1 MKPITTIADDKRVV
15 VTEKMI
21 SIFENGQ
28 TAMKDIIN
36 QPDYLSY
43 TPLEIAYRWALPIR
57 FTGSNIIGSNFPNFA
72 ISFEYM
78 SAGRIFGGDKAIKI
92 NDALIEKK
100 VEPNTFYFVEEGKG
114 NTTHP
119 LFIFFS
125 CVKTRKLKNKH

>member
-1 MKPITTIADDKRVV
+1 M
-15 VTEKMI
+15 
-21 SIFENGQ
+21 GQ

-72 ISFEYM
+72 ISFEDM

-100 VEPNTFYFVEEGKG
+100 WNLT
-114 NTTHP
+114 
-119 LFIFFS
+119 LFISLKKVKEIQHILYLIFFS